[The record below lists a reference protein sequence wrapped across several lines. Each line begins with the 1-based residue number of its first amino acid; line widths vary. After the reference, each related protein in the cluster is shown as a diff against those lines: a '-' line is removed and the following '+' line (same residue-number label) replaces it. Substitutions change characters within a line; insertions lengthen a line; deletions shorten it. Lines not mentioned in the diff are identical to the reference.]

1 MHIAILEAG
10 RTNPDMPAEFH
21 DYPDMFE
28 TLFADQP
35 NSADFCFSIV
45 PVIDDVF
52 PQSVDDYDGYLVT
65 GSAFGV
71 YDEAP
76 FIPRLMAFI
85 QKSFAAGK
93 PLVGI
98 CFGHQIVAHA
108 LGGHCLLYTSPSPRD
123 ATLSR
128 MPSSA

>member
-35 NSADFCFSIV
+35 NSADFRFSIV

-52 PQSVDDYDGYLVT
+52 HNQ
-65 GSAFGV
+65 
-71 YDEAP
+71 
-76 FIPRLMAFI
+76 
-85 QKSFAAGK
+85 
-93 PLVGI
+93 
-98 CFGHQIVAHA
+98 
-108 LGGHCLLYTSPSPRD
+108 
-123 ATLSR
+123 
-128 MPSSA
+128 